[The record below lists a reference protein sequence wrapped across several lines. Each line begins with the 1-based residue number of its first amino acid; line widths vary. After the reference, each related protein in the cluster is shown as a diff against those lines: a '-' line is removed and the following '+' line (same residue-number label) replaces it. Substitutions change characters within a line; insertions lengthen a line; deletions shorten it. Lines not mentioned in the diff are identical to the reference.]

1 MNPTTFEV
9 FDPKK
14 YLPEIQFAFDLSP
27 SLGLASPNFKPSD
40 IMGSLY
46 PSKIPNLTDLVS
58 YVKKKIVPDIISTL
72 RGLFDV
78 KLDTSTTG
86 LSVDEPSLGD
96 NGLNLGDF
104 SSSSTMV
111 FPPKIDLDRVQ
122 GFNFDISVD
131 IEDGPKVSPKCL
143 H

>member
-9 FDPKK
+9 FDPKE
-14 YLPEIQFAFDLSP
+14 YLPEIQVALDFSP

-46 PSKIPNLTDLVS
+46 PSKIPTLTDLVS
-58 YVKKKIVPDIISTL
+58 YVKKKIVPEVISAL

-86 LSVDEPSLGD
+86 LSVDEPSIGD
-96 NGLNLGDF
+96 NGLSLGEF
-104 SSSSTMV
+104 SPSSTML
-111 FPPKIDLDRVQ
+111 FPPKLNLDRVQ

>member
-9 FDPKK
+9 FDPVKH
-14 YLPEIQFAFDLSP
+14 LPEIQFALDFSP
-27 SLGLASPNFKPSD
+27 STELASSNFKSSD

-46 PSKIPNLTDLVS
+46 PSKIPTLTDLVS
-58 YVKKKIVPDIISTL
+58 YVKKKIVPEVISAL

-96 NGLNLGDF
+96 SGLNLGDF
-104 SSSSTMV
+104 SPSSTMV

-131 IEDGPKVSPKCL
+131 IEDGPR
-143 H
+143 